1 MDDPTQVT
9 AFMQKMEA
17 HVPMPAQA
25 TNALVRTLRASEVTI
40 ASTRRMQMEKVVY
53 LGDEGGMGCGLKVPG
68 QKDTAVVVSLTP
80 LRLPRTHPLAPDVRA
95 YHIARTRK

>member
-17 HVPMPAQA
+17 HWPIPVQA
-25 TNALVRTLRASEVTI
+25 TNALVRTLRASGVTI
-40 ASTRRMQMEKVVY
+40 AAKRRLPIEKVMY
-53 LGDEGGMGCGLKVPG
+53 FGDEGGMGCGLKLPG
-68 QKDTAVVVSLTP
+68 HADTAVVVSLTP

-95 YHIARTRK
+95 YHIARTKQ